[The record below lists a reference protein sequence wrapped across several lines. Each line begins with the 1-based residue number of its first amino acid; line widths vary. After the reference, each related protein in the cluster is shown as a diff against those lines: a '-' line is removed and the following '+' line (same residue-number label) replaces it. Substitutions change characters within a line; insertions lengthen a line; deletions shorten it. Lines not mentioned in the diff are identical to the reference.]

1 MADYQP
7 VSCDLY
13 DWLEIAASWQLPVTI
28 TDRDGRTWAD
38 RIRTIEASD
47 GVEYLLLERAERLSL
62 ADLATLELVWQGKK
76 SGSTSPHPQPMNSK
90 RANLI
95 RLALFV

>member
-7 VSCDLY
+7 ISCDLY

-38 RIRTIEASD
+38 RIRTIEASG

-62 ADLATLELVWQGKK
+62 ADLATLELVWQGEEKRI
-76 SGSTSPHPQPMNSK
+76 TSPHPA
-90 RANLI
+90 ANE
-95 RLALFV
+95 

>member
-28 TDRDGRTWAD
+28 TDRAGRTWTD
-38 RIRTIEASD
+38 RIRTIEASG

-62 ADLATLELVWQGKK
+62 ADLATLELVWQGEE
-76 SGSTSPHPQPMNSK
+76 K
-90 RANLI
+90 RIHFAPP
-95 RLALFV
+95 RSQ

>member
-28 TDRDGRTWAD
+28 TDRAGRTWTD

-47 GVEYLLLERAERLSL
+47 GVEYLLLESAERLSL
-62 ADLATLELVWQGKK
+62 ADLGTLELVWQGEE
-76 SGSTSPHPQPMNSK
+76 K
-90 RANLI
+90 RIHFAPP
-95 RLALFV
+95 RSQ

>member
-28 TDRDGRTWAD
+28 TDRDGRIWTD

-47 GVEYLLLERAERLSL
+47 GVEYLLLESAERLSL
-62 ADLATLELVWQGKK
+62 ADLATMKLVCQGEE
-76 SGSTSPHPQPMNSK
+76 K
-90 RANLI
+90 RIHFAPPRNQ
-95 RLALFV
+95 

>member
-13 DWLEIAASWQLPVTI
+13 DWLEIAAGWQLPVTI

-62 ADLATLELVWQGKK
+62 ADLATLELVWQREE
-76 SGSTSPHPQPMNSK
+76 K
-90 RANLI
+90 RIHFAPP
-95 RLALFV
+95 RSQ

>member
-28 TDRDGRTWAD
+28 TDRDGRIWTD

-47 GVEYLLLERAERLSL
+47 VVEYLLLESAERLSL
-62 ADLATLELVWQGKK
+62 ADLATMKLVWQGEE
-76 SGSTSPHPQPMNSK
+76 K
-90 RANLI
+90 RIHFAPPRNQ
-95 RLALFV
+95 

>member
-7 VSCDLY
+7 ISCDLY

-62 ADLATLELVWQGKK
+62 ADLGTLELVWQGEE
-76 SGSTSPHPQPMNSK
+76 K
-90 RANLI
+90 RIHFAPP
-95 RLALFV
+95 RSQ

>member
-38 RIRTIEASD
+38 RIRTIEPSF
-47 GVEYLLLERAERLSL
+47 R
-62 ADLATLELVWQGKK
+62 T
-76 SGSTSPHPQPMNSK
+76 
-90 RANLI
+90 
-95 RLALFV
+95 

>member
-28 TDRDGRTWAD
+28 TDRDGRARAD

-47 GVEYLLLERAERLSL
+47 GVEYLLLERAERLT
-62 ADLATLELVWQGKK
+62 LATLELVWQGEE
-76 SGSTSPHPQPMNSK
+76 K
-90 RANLI
+90 RIHFAPPRSQSI
-95 RLALFV
+95 ARGPT

>member
-7 VSCDLY
+7 ISCDLY

-47 GVEYLLLERAERLSL
+47 GVEYLLLERAERAERLSL
-62 ADLATLELVWQGKK
+62 ADLATLELVWQGEE
-76 SGSTSPHPQPMNSK
+76 K
-90 RANLI
+90 RIHFAPP
-95 RLALFV
+95 RSQ